1 MRDLRRLISGPAYAR
16 YRVKDATGAG
26 AEIRARSMVTGW
38 ADDTTVDVSS
48 PDGRYR
54 IRPRAIVLATGARE
68 RPRTARRIPGDR
80 PHGIYTTGQLQN
92 LVHLH
97 HQPVGKRAV
106 IVGGELVSWSAAVTL
121 REAGCT
127 PALMVSQYP
136 KAQAPLLVAG
146 TNGPFDVHDDS
157 GNAVKTQMNVKVES
171 AKYVT
176 ATELGTSKK
185 PEHGQYV
192 ALKLTLKNVSKAPG
206 RFAAYGA
213 MMWQDAKTAPQ
224 DCTTLEIVDGP
235 DLDTEYAPGQSATG
249 TIILDIPRK
258 GGTVTYYDAP
268 GAGAF
273 AVLLPSS

>member
-1 MRDLRRLISGPAYAR
+1 MRFTRSGEAAVPWGYSMST
-16 YRVKDATGAG
+16 Y
-26 AEIRARSMVTGW
+26 IR
-38 ADDTTVDVSS
+38 
-48 PDGRYR
+48 
-54 IRPRAIVLATGARE
+54 
-68 RPRTARRIPGDR
+68 
-80 PHGIYTTGQLQN
+80 
-92 LVHLH
+92 
-97 HQPVGKRAV
+97 RAV
-106 IVGGELVSWSAAVTL
+106 FLAVPAVLVAVLTGCSSEDAAKGEAKPTKASASFA
-121 REAGCT
+121 EMDAAT
-127 PALMVSQYP
+127 PAEEP
-136 KAQAPLLVAG
+136 PAAQAPLLVAG

-192 ALKLTLKNVSKAPG
+192 ALKLTLKNVGKAPG